1 MHFVKDSGKI
11 NNSDYQALNNVS
23 KATANSELREL
34 FEKFKVLNRS
44 GEVGAGTT
52 YVLIGS

>member
-1 MHFVKDSGKI
+1 VLFVKDNGKI

-23 KATANSELREL
+23 KASANRDLSEL

>member
-1 MHFVKDSGKI
+1 LHNIDFARD
-11 NNSDYQALNNVS
+11 L
-23 KATANSELREL
+23 TELV
-34 FEKFKVLNRS
+34 EKFKVFDRS